1 MATALQ
7 EVFARFGIDFDR
19 EGNLPRGR
27 ENVDGA
33 IESLRTMAQT
43 VAGGFA
49 FQWARDF
56 VRGTVEMG
64 DALDDTSAAIGIST
78 REIQE
83 WQHVA
88 RLSGVEAGE
97 FTSSFVRLQNRMA
110 QGGAGAEVFRRL
122 GVDIRDSNGQLRNA
136 SDVLTDLADPIAAI
150 GSDAERTGVL
160 VDLLGR
166 SGARLGPLFERGS
179 AGISEV
185 RAELATLGGGMSE
198 EAVAASADLADAW
211 VRLDVVSLSF
221 RSKLATLLLPILEWM
236 SRGIAT
242 LTNNSR
248 ILEGVLVALGIAS
261 AQLAVSTAATW
272 GPLALN
278 AARVLLPLIA
288 IALVVEDLIVLFE
301 GGESVIG
308 DVLDALGGDGTQ
320 LEFVAAMN
328 EGWGRL
334 VENLRFA
341 RDFWVDMFGGETAVG
356 EATAGGEQRVATRGG
371 PNATGG
377 GVSLEQDVRRDVVTA
392 DIFASDAEVEQRVAA
407 RLASMGVRSGGAAP
421 ARGVAQTVTNSITI
435 ERIDASG
442 LDEAAAT
449 RVAERAV
456 RGALEAQA
464 ADSLDTL
471 ARGSVQ

>member
-272 GPLALN
+272 GPLALS

-341 RDFWVDMFGGETAVG
+341 RDFWVDMFGGETATG
-356 EATAGGEQRVATRGG
+356 EATAGGEVRAAERGV
-371 PNATGG
+371 PAGG
-377 GVSLEQDVRRDVVTA
+377 GVSLEQDVRRDVVA
-392 DIFASDAEVEQRVAA
+392 SDIFASDAEVEQRVSA